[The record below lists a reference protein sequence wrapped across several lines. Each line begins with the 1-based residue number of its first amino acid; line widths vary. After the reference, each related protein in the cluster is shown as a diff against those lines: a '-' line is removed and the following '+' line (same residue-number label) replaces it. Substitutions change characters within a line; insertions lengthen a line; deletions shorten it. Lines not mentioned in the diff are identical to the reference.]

1 MKNFNHCCFK
11 VCNRLCVCPL
21 KHKLSDILTRTKWQF
36 LIYTGSSRIPH
47 KTRNKKQQAS
57 FFFLLFRKKK
67 KKKVLKRGKI
77 TSGFSQIEQ
86 SEKDVVNCRKT
97 WKSVFS
103 HANDPQWTV
112 PPVNSWGR
120 SSPRVVRC
128 RAWPM
133 VLIKRCLSVSLRAWV
148 LLLENF
154 QAHGSPSFS
163 FYSCNSLTPGKSF
176 MAFNCIRCTV
186 RHMFS

>member
-1 MKNFNHCCFK
+1 MLKKLNNLLSSQQMIFSYRQLSYKITICTCSEVSVVEILRAAHTQDFIHILKEYILGLHIALKNFNHCCFK

-67 KKKVLKRGKI
+67 KKVLKRGKI

-97 WKSVFS
+97 
-103 HANDPQWTV
+103 
-112 PPVNSWGR
+112 
-120 SSPRVVRC
+120 
-128 RAWPM
+128 
-133 VLIKRCLSVSLRAWV
+133 
-148 LLLENF
+148 
-154 QAHGSPSFS
+154 
-163 FYSCNSLTPGKSF
+163 
-176 MAFNCIRCTV
+176 
-186 RHMFS
+186 